1 MAAGGIAHSLAG
13 VSMELARVVGQV
25 VATARAPGLPNNS
38 LLLVQL
44 VDEKGEPTGN
54 CHVAADPVGA
64 GEGEWVLVVR
74 GSSARYAINQDAPL
88 DLAIVGI
95 VDTVSSKTGNLYRK
109 T

>member
-1 MAAGGIAHSLAG
+1 
-13 VSMELARVVGQV
+13 MELAKVVGQV
-25 VATARAPGLPNNS
+25 VATVRAPGLPNNS

-44 VDEKGEPTGN
+44 VNEKGEPAGN

>member
-1 MAAGGIAHSLAG
+1 
-13 VSMELARVVGQV
+13 MELAKVVGQV

-44 VDEKGEPTGN
+44 VNEKGEALGS

-74 GSSARYAINQDAPL
+74 GSSARHAIHPDAPL

-95 VDTVSSKTGNLYRK
+95 VDTVSSKAGNLYRK
-109 T
+109 D